1 MSTSGAVWLAPA
13 MMIASGSIHAVVNA
27 ILKGGRDKMAG
38 RATIDGSS
46 ALLLLPATLF
56 VPLPHGAWAWL
67 FATAF
72 LHCAYL
78 YALVRAFEASDFSA
92 AYPILRGTA
101 PLVTAAL
108 AIGVFGEPASGREL
122 AGIAMIGGAMFVM
135 VSGRHISRA
144 GLGWA
149 LFTGVTIAAYT
160 VIDANGV
167 RAAPTPLSYIVWMFV
182 LMGGLIVTMFALLSR
197 GGIFASARAM
207 ASGRGGGRAVDPDL
221 WAGAQCFC
229 ARSDRSTRRAAR
241 DRHGN
246 RAGDRDLRAQGA
258 GDCRA
263 SIGRGGDTEWRGADP
278 DPVTTP
284 LRAFREG
291 LRCLQGRHQP
301 GTPFG

>member
-1 MSTSGAVWLAPA
+1 MSATGAAWLAPA

-27 ILKGGRDKMAG
+27 ILKGGKDKMAG

-46 ALLLLPATLF
+46 AVLLLPATLF
-56 VPLPHGAWAWL
+56 VPLPAGAWGWL
-67 FATAF
+67 AATAL

-108 AIGVFGEPASGREL
+108 AIGVFGESASGREL

-182 LMGGLIVTMFALLSR
+182 LMGGLTVTMFALLSR
-197 GGIFASARAM
+197 GGIFVSARAQWRPGAVAGALSILTYGLALSAFALGPTAPLAALRETGM
-207 ASGRGGGRAVDPDL
+207 VTALVIATFVLKERVTAGRAVGV
-221 WAGAQCFC
+221 AGILSGAVLIL
-229 ARSDRSTRRAAR
+229 TR
-241 DRHGN
+241 
-246 RAGDRDLRAQGA
+246 
-258 GDCRA
+258 
-263 SIGRGGDTEWRGADP
+263 
-278 DPVTTP
+278 
-284 LRAFREG
+284 
-291 LRCLQGRHQP
+291 
-301 GTPFG
+301 